1 MKILYS
7 LKDTNYLKNKRTVLY
22 SIDTNSK
29 TSLHIQ
35 LYKAIKEEILSQLQV
50 GDKLP
55 SIRKLSTQYN
65 LSKTT
70 VESAYSQ
77 LYAEGFIESKPKS
90 GY

>member
-55 SIRKLSTQYN
+55 SIAIKFHKQT
-65 LSKTT
+65 
-70 VESAYSQ
+70 
-77 LYAEGFIESKPKS
+77 KS
-90 GY
+90 RTRIA